1 MLKCKLK
8 RNLTFFAHFYGLL
21 IYSSLCAKPRIGEQN
36 LHNEIDF
43 PLIEMQISLP
53 PTVSLYSS
61 ALRGLWLNYD
71 HFSDYCP
78 SFKLKK
84 PRPDYISNLY

>member
-1 MLKCKLK
+1 
-8 RNLTFFAHFYGLL
+8 
-21 IYSSLCAKPRIGEQN
+21 
-36 LHNEIDF
+36 
-43 PLIEMQISLP
+43 MQISLP

-78 SFKLKK
+78 SFNIKK
-84 PRPDYISNLY
+84 SRPDYISNIRYSVFELSLFFCMFSFGRYINTNKKRVEKTKRDFAKYVG